1 MSVQAKKIV
10 FNDIQGKINLRR
22 ILYIKKAIWLY
33 FLLLIFE
40 GALRKWVVPG
50 LAGPLLIV
58 RDPVAIYM
66 IFLAIR
72 AGVFPK
78 NLFNGA
84 LTMLTILTFIFTF
97 LAGHGNV
104 FVAIYGLRIFVLHFP
119 LIFIIG
125 RVFDYDDMV
134 KIGRAILI
142 INILMTLLVA
152 VQFYSPQSAW
162 VNRGVGGE
170 GDGSGFS
177 GGGGFYRVP
186 GTFSFTSGLS
196 AFYSFT
202 APFIFYFWFNGKNQV
217 PKYLLWASTFALI
230 AAVPLSISRTVLFSI
245 GITFIFSLF
254 LVSQNK
260 RTFSRMLGAA
270 IAIVMLFGV
279 LQQFA
284 FFQTAS
290 GAFTDRFTSAN
301 KSEGG
306 AEGII
311 SNRIIGYSLL
321 SAFDGDIPPLGY
333 GLGAGSNVGA
343 QLLTGGTMVEFSEG
357 EWGRLTRES
366 GMILGV
372 LFILTRVFFTLRL
385 ASVAYKNL
393 RQGNIMPW
401 LILSYAFV
409 NIIQGTLS
417 QPNALGFV
425 VLAGGFLIAGMDSN
439 TKKVFA

>member
-22 ILYIKKAIWLY
+22 IAYLKKGAWVY

-40 GALRKWVVPG
+40 GGLRKWVVPA
-50 LAGPLLIV
+50 LAGPLLVV

-66 IFLAIR
+66 VFLAIR

-78 NLFNGA
+78 NLFNWSF
-84 LTMLTILTFIFTF
+84 LMLTILTFILTF
-97 LAGHGNV
+97 LAGHGNII
-104 FVAIYGLRIFVLHFP
+104 VAIYGLRIFVLHFP

-125 RVFDYDDMV
+125 RVLDHDDMV
-134 KIGRAILI
+134 KIGKAILI

-186 GTFSFTSGLS
+186 GTFSFTNGLS
-196 AFYSFT
+196 AFYGFT
-202 APFIFYFWFNGKNQV
+202 APFIFYFWFSGKNQV
-217 PKYLLWASTFALI
+217 SKYLLWASTFALL

-260 RTFSRMLGAA
+260 KTFGRMLGAT
-270 IAIVMLFGV
+270 IAVVMLLGI
-279 LQQFA
+279 LQQFT

-306 AEGII
+306 AEGVIG
-311 SNRIIGYSLL
+311 NRIIQYSLL
-321 SAFDGDIPPLGY
+321 SAFDWDIPPFGY
-333 GLGAGSNVGA
+333 GLGAGTNVGA

-366 GMILGV
+366 GMILG
-372 LFILTRVFFTLRL
+372 LFFIIVRLFLTLRL
-385 ASVAYKNL
+385 TSVAYKNFK
-393 RQGNIMPW
+393 QGNIMPW
-401 LILSYAFV
+401 LILSFAFI
-409 NIIQGTLS
+409 NIIQGPLS
-417 QPNALGFV
+417 QPTTLGFI
-425 VLAGGFLIAGMDSN
+425 VLAAGFLIAAMDSN